1 MLRRP
6 GTHQGMS
13 ILSKLMGTAQQTA
26 GRGRRI
32 SGRPATGRR
41 TTGTGR
47 TAGGTA
53 RMARGTTTRG
63 TTSRGR
69 AAAPAA
75 GGLGKLLS
83 SFTKRR

>member
-1 MLRRP
+1 
-6 GTHQGMS
+6 MS

-26 GRGRRI
+26 GRGRRVG
-32 SGRPATGRR
+32 GRPATGRR

-53 RMARGTTTRG
+53 RMARGTT
-63 TTSRGR
+63 SRGR
-69 AAAPAA
+69 AGAPAA

-83 SFTKRR
+83 SFAKRR